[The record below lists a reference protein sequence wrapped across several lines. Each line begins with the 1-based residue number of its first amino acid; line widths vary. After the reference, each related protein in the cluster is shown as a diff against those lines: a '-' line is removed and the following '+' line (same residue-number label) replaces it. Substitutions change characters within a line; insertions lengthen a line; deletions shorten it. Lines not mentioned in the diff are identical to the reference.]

1 MNTRFLETFL
11 WLARLKNFR
20 ATADRLHTTQ
30 SAVSQRIAALERDLG
45 VSLFV
50 RDKRRVELTPA
61 GRDAIAHAETIVAS
75 AAALRAQLSDPTAF
89 QGTLRLGAIDSV
101 IQTFLP
107 ALLDRLHRAA
117 PSLTVEVIAD
127 TTIQLSRALEAG
139 ELALA
144 FVIEPMAKHRFET
157 LGLCR
162 FTMAWVASPK
172 LAEPGRRYSVQ
183 ALGQLP
189 IITFPVDTPPY
200 RLIEDYFDDRSL
212 LGVQANSSNSLAT
225 MIRLAIDG
233 LGVAAVPPASIHR
246 ELAEGLLVRLDTEKP
261 LPATEITAIHPAAA
275 HPIAMT
281 VLEHARAVA
290 TEFGNLYPEWVLD
303 AASDNDSQS
312 L

>member
-30 SAVSQRIAALERDLG
+30 SAVSQRIAALERELG
-45 VSLFV
+45 AALFV

-61 GRDAIAHAETIVAS
+61 GRDAVSHAETIVAS
-75 AAALRAQLSDPTAF
+75 AAALKAQLSDPATF

-107 ALLDRLHRAA
+107 ALLDRLHRAV
-117 PSLTVEVIAD
+117 PRVTVEVIAD
-127 TTIQLSRALEAG
+127 TTVQLSRALEAG

-157 LGLCR
+157 QGICR
-162 FTMAWVASPK
+162 FAMAWVASPK

-183 ALGQLP
+183 ALGRLP

-200 RLIEDYFDDRSL
+200 RLIENYFDDRSL

-246 ELAEGLLVRLDTEKP
+246 ELEEGLLVRLDTEKP
-261 LPATEITAIHPAAA
+261 LPATEITAIHPTAS

-290 TEFGNLYPEWVLD
+290 AEFGNLYPAWVFC
-303 AASDNDSQS
+303 ASDNNSHHQ
-312 L
+312 